1 MKLVFTVFACIFLS
15 SGMAYGQ
22 DCSTY
27 YTMQEGVKFQYTNY
41 DKKDK
46 PDGKIDYTVTD
57 VSTSGDA
64 TTATMNIVFTD
75 EKGEQYMTNDY
86 QFTCEGDKVTIDF
99 ESLIPDQMMEQYK
112 DMEMTID
119 GTDIEI
125 PNNLSVGQSLP
136 DANVTL
142 KISVAGAM
150 NMNMNMDTVNRKVE
164 KKESVTTPA
173 GTFDCFVIY
182 SETKTK
188 MMMSNQTLP
197 SRLWLAEGVGM
208 VKTENYNKK
217 GEKVGSMVLT
227 QFDK

>member
-1 MKLVFTVFACIFLS
+1 MKLIITVFACIFLS
-15 SGMAYGQ
+15 AGMAFAQ

-27 YTMQEGVKFQYTNY
+27 YIMQEGVKFQYTNY

-46 PDGKIDYTVTD
+46 PDGIIDYTITD
-57 VSTSGDA
+57 VTNNGSG

-75 EKGEQYMTNDY
+75 EKGEQFMTNDY
-86 QFTCEGDKVTIDF
+86 NFTCEGDVVTIDF
-99 ESLIPDQMMEQYK
+99 ESLIPDQLMEQYK

-119 GTDIEI
+119 GTDIEV
-125 PNNLSVGQSLP
+125 PNNLSVGQTLP

-150 NMNMNMDTVNRKVE
+150 NMNINVDTINRKVE

-188 MMMSNQTLP
+188 MMISNQTFP

-217 GEKVGSMVLT
+217 GDKTGSMVLT
-227 QFDK
+227 KLEK

>member
-1 MKLVFTVFACIFLS
+1 MKLFFTAFACILFATGVAFS
-15 SGMAYGQ
+15 Q

-27 YTMQEGVKFQYTNY
+27 YTMIEGAKFQYTNY
-41 DKKDK
+41 NKKDK
-46 PDGKIDYTVTD
+46 PEGKIDYTVTE
-57 VSTSGDA
+57 VINSGDG

-75 EKGEQYMTNDY
+75 EKGEQYLTNDY
-86 QFTCEGDKVTIDF
+86 QFTCQGDVVTIDF
-99 ESLIPDQMMEQYK
+99 ESLIPDQMMQQYK

-119 GTDIEI
+119 GTDIEL

-136 DANVTL
+136 DANVTM

-150 NMNMNMDTVNRKVE
+150 NMNINIDTVNRKVE

-188 MMMSNQTLP
+188 MMISNQTFP

-217 GEKVGSMVLT
+217 GDKTGSMVLT
-227 QFDK
+227 QFNN

>member
-1 MKLVFTVFACIFLS
+1 MKLFFTAFVCILFATGVAFS
-15 SGMAYGQ
+15 Q

-27 YTMQEGVKFQYTNY
+27 YTMIEGAKFQYTNY

-46 PDGKIDYTVTD
+46 PEGKIDYTVTE
-57 VSTSGDA
+57 VTNSGDG
-64 TTATMNIVFTD
+64 TIATMNIVFTD
-75 EKGEQYMTNDY
+75 EKGEQYLTNDY
-86 QFTCEGDKVTIDF
+86 QFTCQGDVVTIDF
-99 ESLIPDQMMEQYK
+99 ESLIPDQMMQQYQ

-119 GTDIEI
+119 GTDIEL

-136 DANVTL
+136 DANVTM

-150 NMNMNMDTVNRKVE
+150 NMNINIDTVNRKVE

-188 MMMSNQTLP
+188 MMISNQTFP

-217 GEKVGSMVLT
+217 GDKTGSMVLT
-227 QFDK
+227 KFEK